1 MPQKAPVDD
10 KLSLPPAESMRAF
23 DRLNE
28 ARMEIR
34 QYLPKGF
41 DPDRE
46 LKGYIASH

>member
-1 MPQKAPVDD
+1 MDD
-10 KLSLPPAESMRAF
+10 KLSQPPAESMWVF

-34 QYLPKGF
+34 QYLPEGF

-46 LKGYIASH
+46 LEEALAERYESFS